1 MGLTTLLSQPH
12 HKFRRISEKMNT
24 SNITLDKLSPSWLPL
39 QPEAAILRLDKLDQE
54 ISGNKWFKLK
64 YNLEAARK
72 EGKQHILT
80 FGGAFSNHIA
90 ATAAACRE
98 AGLRCTGIIRG
109 EKPAVLS
116 HTLQTALNNGMQ
128 LEFVSREAYRH
139 SRTSFEDRPDT
150 YLIPE
155 GGHNAAGARGCE
167 EILSLFPTRHF
178 THILCA
184 VGTGTTLAG
193 LINSATAAQ
202 TVIGIPVLKGA
213 GYLEAEVKALLRP
226 GHTSHWQLLHDF
238 HGGGYAKVKPGLID
252 FINTFFAETGIPT
265 DIIYT
270 GKLLCAFRELV
281 HQRYFADDSK
291 VLLIHTGGLQGNLSL
306 PPGVL
311 SL

>member
-1 MGLTTLLSQPH
+1 
-12 HKFRRISEKMNT
+12 MNT
-24 SNITLDKLSPSWLPL
+24 GKITLDTLTPSWLPTQL
-39 QPEAAILRLDKLDQE
+39 EAAMLRLDKLDPD

-64 YNLEAARK
+64 YNLEAARS

-80 FGGAFSNHIA
+80 FGGAYSNHIA

-109 EKPAVLS
+109 ERPPVLS
-116 HTLQTALNNGMQ
+116 HTLQTALRQGMQ
-128 LEFVSREAYRH
+128 LEFISREAYRD
-139 SRTSFEDRPDT
+139 SRQSFENRPDT

-167 EILSLFPTRHF
+167 DILSLFPTGHF

-193 LINSATAAQ
+193 LINSATATQ

-213 GYLEAEVKALLRP
+213 GYLEAEVKALLHP
-226 GHTSHWQLLHDF
+226 GQTSHWQLLHDF
-238 HGGGYAKVKPGLID
+238 HEGGYAKVKPALID

-270 GKLLCAFRELV
+270 GKLVKAFRELI
-281 HQRYFADDSK
+281 HQHYFADNSK

>member
-1 MGLTTLLSQPH
+1 
-12 HKFRRISEKMNT
+12 MNT
-24 SNITLDKLSPSWLPL
+24 GNITLDTLAPSWLPEQL
-39 QPEAAILRLDKLDQE
+39 EASILRLDKLDPD

-64 YNLEAARK
+64 YNLEAARS
-72 EGKQHILT
+72 EGRQHILT
-80 FGGAFSNHIA
+80 FGGAYSNHIA

-98 AGLRCTGIIRG
+98 AGFRCTGIIRG
-109 EKPAVLS
+109 ERPPVLS
-116 HTLQTALNNGMQ
+116 HTLQTAQDMGMQ
-128 LEFVSREAYRH
+128 LEFISREAYRD
-139 SRTSFEDRPDT
+139 SRLSFENRPDT
-150 YLIPE
+150 YIIPE

-167 EILSLFPTRHF
+167 EILSLFPTARF

-193 LINSATAAQ
+193 LINSAAATQ
-202 TVIGIPVLKGA
+202 TVTGISVLKGA
-213 GYLEAEVKALLRP
+213 RYLEAEVKALLRP
-226 GHTSHWQLLHDF
+226 GQTSHWQLLHDF
-238 HGGGYAKVKPGLID
+238 HGGGYAKVKPALID

-270 GKLLCAFRELV
+270 GKLVKAFRELI
-281 HQRYFADDSK
+281 HQRYFADNSK

>member
-1 MGLTTLLSQPH
+1 
-12 HKFRRISEKMNT
+12 MNT
-24 SNITLDKLSPSWLPL
+24 GKITLDTLHPSWLPQ
-39 QPEAAILRLDKLDQE
+39 QPEAAMLRLDKLDAE

-64 YNLEAARK
+64 YNLEAARS
-72 EGKQHILT
+72 EGKTHILT
-80 FGGAFSNHIA
+80 FGGAYSNHIA
-90 ATAAACRE
+90 ATAAACRQ
-98 AGLRCTGIIRG
+98 AGLPCTGIIRG
-109 EKPAVLS
+109 EAPQVLS
-116 HTLQTALNNGMQ
+116 HTLETALAQGMQ
-128 LEFVSREAYRH
+128 LEFVSREAYKNNCA
-139 SRTSFEDRPDT
+139 TFEERPDT
-150 YLIPE
+150 YVIPE

-167 EILSLFPTRHF
+167 EILSLFPTGHF

-193 LINSATAAQ
+193 LINSATPDQ

-213 GYLEAEVKALLRP
+213 GYLEAEVKALLYSGKTR
-226 GHTSHWQLLHDF
+226 HWQLLHDF
-238 HGGGYAKVKPGLID
+238 HGGGYAKVKPALID

-270 GKLLCAFRELV
+270 GKLVYAFHELIR
-281 HQRYFADDSK
+281 QRYFTDNNK